1 MPKAMAVNVPTSVG
15 IVPLIKLSYKVRV
28 EQAVSFPSSDG
39 TPEIM
44 LLLKKTSFTAVS
56 WPSSVGTDPV
66 KDVETHLEKLILSTL
81 VSRPS

>member
-1 MPKAMAVNVPTSVG
+1 MPKDMAVMSPTSVG

-44 LLLKKTSFTAVS
+44 LPLNQPFTTAVS

-66 KDVETHLEKLILSTL
+66 KDVETHL
-81 VSRPS
+81 